1 MISLKVWSRWLA
13 FRICSDWEVSR
24 SLLWRHQMS
33 QRKAWSLLTNQR
45 STKKC
50 FSIVL
55 DSRNTKLNNISFHF
69 YNNLKW
75 LSHFLAFSSNSN
87 LKKSYY
93 FQRTKKSI
101 SLQRCLTVLLSLK
114 EDSYFCKSN
123 IETRKERPSK
133 AFFTILL
140 TDWLRK
146 PFDTSPRNMAKAVT
160 RHVSII
166 HSLNWLFFAPLDWK
180 KL

>member
-1 MISLKVWSRWLA
+1 MKVLWNEWKSKRESHKLWWAYLMISLKVWSRWLA

-87 LKKSYY
+87 LKHRII
-93 FQRTKKSI
+93 FN
-101 SLQRCLTVLLSLK
+101 VP
-114 EDSYFCKSN
+114 
-123 IETRKERPSK
+123 RKESAYK
-133 AFFTILL
+133 GA
-140 TDWLRK
+140 WLHFCR
-146 PFDTSPRNMAKAVT
+146 
-160 RHVSII
+160 
-166 HSLNWLFFAPLDWK
+166 
-180 KL
+180 